1 MASVFRC
8 VRRGAALK
16 AGLARLSVGEPSRSR
31 AIKGAPRMRRIAPRR
46 PSAALDRSPP
56 ARRRLSKRARRDM
69 AGYQPYHYTAG
80 RLSDMPDH
88 QPASVNH
95 PLRCS
100 GSSQLQPDA
109 RTIAVLRD
117 ELDAGCLQGCTDR
130 RKRAMVRRPPS
141 RLEISER
148 GNRNLGRF
156 CQFLPLHSEHRTRSE
171 TLFSGDIQCQLPSLT
186 LSKYQ
191 L

>member
-1 MASVFRC
+1 
-8 VRRGAALK
+8 
-16 AGLARLSVGEPSRSR
+16 
-31 AIKGAPRMRRIAPRR
+31 
-46 PSAALDRSPP
+46 
-56 ARRRLSKRARRDM
+56 M

-80 RLSDMPDH
+80 RLGDVPDH

-117 ELDAGCLQGCTDR
+117 ELDAGCLQSCTDR
-130 RKRAMVRRPPS
+130 RKRAMMRCPPS
-141 RLEISER
+141 RFEIGER
-148 GNRNLGRF
+148 GNRDLGRF
-156 CQFLPLHSEHRTRSE
+156 RQLLSLHAEHRTRTE
-171 TLFSGDIQCQLPSLT
+171 TLFSGDVQCQLPPLT

-191 L
+191 LW